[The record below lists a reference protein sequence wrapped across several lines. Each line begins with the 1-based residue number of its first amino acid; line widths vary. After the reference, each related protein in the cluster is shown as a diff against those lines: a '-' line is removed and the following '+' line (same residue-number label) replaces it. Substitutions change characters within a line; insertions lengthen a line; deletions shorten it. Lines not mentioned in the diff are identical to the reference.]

1 MTITPPGRHN
11 VLVVG
16 ADRLRGAFGDV
27 PVNWRLVSSEELGR
41 SSAPRPDIKAAILG
55 PGAAPLGD
63 NMLARLPSLGVVGVA
78 GLSLHR
84 HGADR
89 LLDCGI
95 ALVNASHAYAESV
108 AEFALGLAILG
119 RRRAFV
125 TDLVMR
131 GGGWGATP
139 KSHGWR
145 AAVVS
150 VERTVRSIASR
161 AGLETP
167 LLKAWRSFVPRSGL
181 APVQASGP
189 RELRGS
195 TVGLVGWGAN
205 AAAFAQRLS
214 AAGAMVLAWSEH
226 ASPEDIR
233 AGGATPATLAQVLSA
248 EIVSLHRG
256 LTPATR
262 HCLGAPELAR
272 LRPGALL
279 INVARGALIEPEALL
294 ARLRRGDVFAC
305 LDTFDEEPLPRRHP
319 LRRMSNV
326 FLTSH
331 IAGGSR
337 DMHAAAVREVVAK
350 IARHLD
356 GGSVEAITSSRLA
369 TMT

>member
-1 MTITPPGRHN
+1 
-11 VLVVG
+11 
-16 ADRLRGAFGDV
+16 
-27 PVNWRLVSSEELGR
+27 
-41 SSAPRPDIKAAILG
+41 
-55 PGAAPLGD
+55 
-63 NMLARLPSLGVVGVA
+63 MLARLPSLGVVGVA

-89 LLDCGI
+89 LLDRGI

-189 RELRGS
+189 RELRGR
-195 TVGLVGWGAN
+195 
-205 AAAFAQRLS
+205 QR
-214 AAGAMVLAWSEH
+214 
-226 ASPEDIR
+226 
-233 AGGATPATLAQVLSA
+233 
-248 EIVSLHRG
+248 RG
-256 LTPATR
+256 LRSTSVCR
-262 HCLGAPELAR
+262 GRDGA
-272 LRPGALL
+272 
-279 INVARGALIEPEALL
+279 
-294 ARLRRGDVFAC
+294 
-305 LDTFDEEPLPRRHP
+305 
-319 LRRMSNV
+319 RMV
-326 FLTSH
+326 
-331 IAGGSR
+331 
-337 DMHAAAVREVVAK
+337 
-350 IARHLD
+350 
-356 GGSVEAITSSRLA
+356 
-369 TMT
+369 